1 MWKVCS
7 YTGVIFVISKL
18 FFSLNL
24 NVSAVWSLSI
34 WSLRFHLCS
43 PVWYAFLVCLTLF
56 SLCQHHPEKNTVYAK
71 LKSEDSVKQHST
83 LNKTMETRGEKSLT
97 MVIIAIKHFGKIKL
111 NFHYNYFVFSCS
123 RVCDNF
129 LADVL

>member
-71 LKSEDSVKQHST
+71 LKSEDSVKQYST
-83 LNKTMETRGEKSLT
+83 LNKTQQLLCLCTLSFLPYPTLSPSKQKALVSPQGNT
-97 MVIIAIKHFGKIKL
+97 T
-111 NFHYNYFVFSCS
+111 SCS
-123 RVCDNF
+123 KGAQVET
-129 LADVL
+129 